1 MPDQQAFD
9 QKLKAAMLE
18 LDVSQA
24 EVSKRTGIG
33 KSSISQYLS
42 GKNEPTKKRQEEM
55 ARALGLESDYF
66 DRDDEPVFVLPE
78 GIVPRIRVED
88 AARMLGMNH
97 VTIKKGLQQ
106 GVFSWGYAIRTSEH
120 RWRYFINARKFA
132 EEERIPVMERKYI
145 RGGTELMLMGSNEE
159 EYT

>member
-1 MPDQQAFD
+1 MADQQAFG

-18 LDVSQA
+18 LDISQA
-24 EVSKRTGIG
+24 EVSRRTGIG
-33 KSSISQYLS
+33 KSAISQYLS
-42 GKNEPTKKRQEEM
+42 GTYTPTKQRQEEM
-55 ARALGLESDYF
+55 ALALGLENDYF
-66 DRDDEPVFVLPE
+66 ERDDEPVFVLPE

-132 EEERIPVMERKYI
+132 EEERIPIMERQYVNS
-145 RGGTELMLMGSNEE
+145 GTELTLMGGKEGC
-159 EYT
+159 T